1 MLVAAC
7 NGGREA
13 PATAGSADS
22 AGLGSAAPDPGD
34 QRPAVVF
41 FGTSLTAGL
50 GVDPDEAYPAIIQQK
65 FDSAGVGVRVVN
77 AGLSGETSAAGLR
90 RIDWILQK
98 PVSVLVLE
106 LGANDALRGL
116 ELRAA
121 RDNLQQI
128 INRTRARYP
137 HVVVV
142 IAGMQAP
149 PNLGRRYTNEFKHIF
164 VDLARENHAALIPFL
179 LQGVGGYPGLNQADG
194 IHPTPEG
201 HRIVAENV
209 WKVLVTVM
217 PELRMRKDSSKK

>member
-1 MLVAAC
+1 M
-7 NGGREA
+7 
-13 PATAGSADS
+13 
-22 AGLGSAAPDPGD
+22 
-34 QRPAVVF
+34 VF

-149 PNLGRRYTNEFKHIF
+149 PNLGRRYTNEFKYIF